1 MMRHTVCEIYFY
13 KINFLS
19 PTLFFLSHS
28 AITFLLCKKKQ
39 IQNFLQNMT
48 FLKILPSTDL
58 PFVFTLLFSVFLY
71 WKHSHCCSGI
81 ATLSNISLKI

>member
-28 AITFLLCKKKQ
+28 AITFLLCKK
-39 IQNFLQNMT
+39 
-48 FLKILPSTDL
+48 TD
-58 PFVFTLLFSVFLY
+58 TELLTKYDLF
-71 WKHSHCCSGI
+71 K
-81 ATLSNISLKI
+81 NIT